1 MNWRRLSLAVV
12 LMLVMMAGALRC
24 DPGTLPLPTPT
35 GDPTEDIEP
44 DQVDLDRATKTNE
57 PPTATEKAAVLYARE
72 QQKLARDLYQ
82 TLGTKWSAAILQ
94 STAQAEQKHM
104 DTVKSLIDGLGL
116 TDPAQPSPGQFTD
129 PVFQKLYGQL
139 LDRGSTS
146 LVNALNAAAYLE
158 EMEIR
163 DTRGF
168 VEDANR
174 LDIIRGL
181 GSIATSEPT
190 HLRVFVAELKK
201 QGVDYQPQLLSQSDY
216 DRIMKPA
223 QS

>member
-1 MNWRRLSLAVV
+1 MTWRRLFLAVV
-12 LMLVMMAGALRC
+12 LVLVVMAGVSHC
-24 DPGTLPLPTPT
+24 DPDTLPPATPT
-35 GDPTEDIEP
+35 GDPFEDIEP

-57 PPTATEKAAVLYARE
+57 PPTADEKASVLYARE

-82 TLGTKWSAAILQ
+82 VLGAKWSAVILQ
-94 STAQAEQKHM
+94 STAHAEQKHM
-104 DTVKSLIDGLGL
+104 DTVKSLIDGLKL
-116 TDPAQPSPGQFTD
+116 TDPAQPAAGQFTD
-129 PVFQKLYGQL
+129 PMFQKLYGQL
-139 LDRGSTS
+139 LDRGSVS
-146 LVNALNAAAYLE
+146 LVEALRAAAYME

-181 GSIATSEPT
+181 GSITTGEPT